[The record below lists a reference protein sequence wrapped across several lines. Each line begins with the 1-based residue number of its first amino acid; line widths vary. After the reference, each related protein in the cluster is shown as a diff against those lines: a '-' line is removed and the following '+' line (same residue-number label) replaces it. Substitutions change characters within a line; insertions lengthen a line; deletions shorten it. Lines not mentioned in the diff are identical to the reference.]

1 MIQAMEKNLNIES
14 YNIPVQEVANYFL
27 NKLDIETEDC
37 ISNLKLQ
44 KLVYYAQG
52 FVMAIKDKKL
62 FNEPIEAWE
71 HGPVVRV
78 LYNKYKANGKSGI
91 MRTEGLEYPQLEQY
105 PEIMEILDEVYQVY
119 GQFSAWKLR
128 NMTHDETPWLDTSR
142 NEVITDCKMLTFFK
156 TQINS

>member
-91 MRTEGLEYPQLEQY
+91 MRTEGLEYPHLEQY

-119 GQFSAWKLR
+119 GQFSAWRLR
-128 NMTHDETPWLDTSR
+128 DMTHDETPWLKTGR
-142 NEVITDCKMLTFFK
+142 NQQISDELMLSFFK
-156 TQINS
+156 TQIN